1 MSFRPRKSPSLF
13 LTTTRTSISKT
24 QSNES
29 TMNLSK
35 VLLFIRRSS
44 GTNVHPDADRCWTWV
59 VRSSEN
65 APSPR
70 LSMNSPLR
78 LWASEGAEDGNGA
91 AIDSTRIS
99 VLWAKILAHIHRR
112 FIGPCYIPNR
122 AMWNS
127 VEERSF
133 GRDP

>member
-99 VLWAKILAHIHRR
+99 VLWAKNSGSHSSSIHRPLLYSEQR
-112 FIGPCYIPNR
+112 N
-122 AMWNS
+122 
-127 VEERSF
+127 VE
-133 GRDP
+133 